1 MTALSEAKCRLRR
14 AENQI
19 RSESFTV
26 APSTTI
32 YQGALVAFITN
43 STTVTN
49 ATSAANRSAAI
60 GVAKNT
66 VVQTASSTYKVEV
79 EYGHEELFT
88 ISANIT
94 VASIGK
100 TVGAT
105 DNDSLDTITSL
116 ASNQCRV
123 GKVVSVPS
131 STTAWIAVG
140 VAGFADT

>member
-49 ATSAANRSAAI
+49 ATSAADRSRLLLSHLHF
-60 GVAKNT
+60 VP
-66 VVQTASSTYKVEV
+66 
-79 EYGHEELFT
+79 
-88 ISANIT
+88 
-94 VASIGK
+94 
-100 TVGAT
+100 T
-105 DNDSLDTITSL
+105 DYY
-116 ASNQCRV
+116 
-123 GKVVSVPS
+123 
-131 STTAWIAVG
+131 
-140 VAGFADT
+140 

>member
-1 MTALSEAKCRLRR
+1 MTALTEAKCRLRR
-14 AENQI
+14 AENQM
-19 RSESFTV
+19 RSDSFTV
-26 APSTTI
+26 AASTTI

-43 STTVTN
+43 GTTVTN

-60 GVAKNT
+60 GVARQT
-66 VVQTASSTYKVEV
+66 VVQTSSSTYKIDVD
-79 EYGHEELFT
+79 YNHEELFT
-88 ISANIT
+88 IAANIT

-116 ASNQCRV
+116 SSNQCRV
-123 GKVVSVPS
+123 GKVISVPS
-131 STTAWIAVG
+131 ATTAWIAIG